1 VAERVTG
8 FVAIAGLTVAFPGRR
23 WSTATTARSVS
34 SPGALRGFA
43 NVVRSLAVAAILAA
57 FSSGVARAANGAYA
71 VDAADISE
79 VGSCKVES
87 WMSAA
92 TNTDFSLVAN
102 PSCVVDPFKPVELS
116 LLTNRARS
124 DGDWSTTI
132 APKAKMNIAPTG
144 VGRLGFS
151 VFGNASFDAL
161 TGENLTLAAVI
172 PATYRLSETMRINLN
187 GGWLWD
193 RSVDRHYFT
202 YGIGFDWK
210 FTGTL
215 QWTIEAFGQ
224 AGASDRPSVIQPRLQ
239 TGVRYRPNEIFS
251 VDLIYGR
258 NITGENANWITLG
271 TTVRFPVPEAR
282 PARGRTGHL

>member
-1 VAERVTG
+1 
-8 FVAIAGLTVAFPGRR
+8 
-23 WSTATTARSVS
+23 
-34 SPGALRGFA
+34 
-43 NVVRSLAVAAILAA
+43 LAVASVVAGFL
-57 FSSGVARAANGAYA
+57 SGDAWAANGAYA

-116 LLTNRARS
+116 LLTNPAKS
-124 DGDWSTTI
+124 DGEWSTSI
-132 APKAKMNIAPTG
+132 QPKAKMNFIPTG
-144 VGRLGFS
+144 IGKLGVS
-151 VFGNASFDAL
+151 AYAGGSFDVA
-161 TGENLTLAAVI
+161 TGEHLTAFAVI
-172 PATYRLSETMRINLN
+172 PATYRLSETMRVNLN

-193 RSVDRHYFT
+193 RRADRHFLL

-210 FTGTL
+210 FTDTL

-224 AGASDRPSVIQPRLQ
+224 AGASEVPSVVRPRLQ

-251 VDLIYGR
+251 IDVIYGH
-258 NITGENANWITLG
+258 NITGENANWITIG
-271 TTVRFPVPEAR
+271 TTIRFPVKDAQPEHT
-282 PARGRTGHL
+282 RTGHL